1 MELLDYVDSIKDQL
15 TGFGVLESELS
26 DDAYKRIVNTAVKE
40 LNRYY
45 NDTEVIEVPGESCID
60 LNKYPTIS
68 NVINVYRSTGVGL
81 AGTTDSERDPVMMSQ
96 LQMFNFGNK
105 NFANDWSYRYSI
117 YSTAQRI
124 SNTMSTDLMFKE
136 DKIGHK
142 LYVNLPQGLPET
154 IVIEFV
160 PILRD
165 ASEVKGEYWQ
175 DVLLRLALA
184 HAKIALGRARTRFTQ
199 SGAIWSSDGDTILA
213 EGKEEL
219 AAIRDKLSSSVD
231 LFMPLD

>member
-1 MELLDYVDSIKDQL
+1 MELEDYIDSIRDQL
-15 TGFGVLESELS
+15 TGFGVLESELPE
-26 DDAYKRIVNTAVKE
+26 DAYERIVSTAVKE

-45 NDTEVIEVPGESCID
+45 NDTEIIEVPGESCID
-60 LNKYPTIS
+60 LSKYPKIN
-68 NVINVYRSTGVGL
+68 NVLNVYRSTGAGL
-81 AGTTDSERDPVMMSQ
+81 AGVDDKERDPVAMSQ

-105 NFANDWSYRYSI
+105 NFANDWIYRYSI

-124 SNTMSTDLMFKE
+124 SSTMSSDLMFRE
-136 DKIGHK
+136 DKIGQK
-142 LYVNLPQGLPET
+142 LYVNLPQGLPDTLAIEYVP
-154 IVIEFV
+154 VIE
-160 PILRD
+160 D

-175 DVLLRLALA
+175 DILLRLALA

-219 AAIRDKLSSSVD
+219 AAIREKLSSSAD